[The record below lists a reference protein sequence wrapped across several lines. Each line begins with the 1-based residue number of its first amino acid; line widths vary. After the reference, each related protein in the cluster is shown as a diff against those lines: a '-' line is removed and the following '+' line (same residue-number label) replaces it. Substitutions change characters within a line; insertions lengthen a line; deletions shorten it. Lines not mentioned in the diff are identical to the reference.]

1 MAKTL
6 TPIVVAVII
15 AVALVIVAGIVS
27 DTALDIKNR
36 GYVTVKGFAKQE
48 LTSDLGI
55 FRASIVVED
64 PDLKTCYEKLA
75 ADNKKV
81 RDFLKSAHAVS
92 EEDIQFER
100 AWVREIY
107 QINEKGH
114 ATNELDR
121 YALEQAFTLESGDVS
136 KIAGIA
142 SGVIAILEQ
151 GVRISIQKP
160 EYLYTKLD
168 DLKIEMVGRATD
180 NARQRAEMVAEKGN
194 FKLGS
199 IANVR
204 TGVFQIT
211 PVNSTTVSDYGIND
225 TSSIEKEIKS
235 VVEIR
240 YFVE

>member
-1 MAKTL
+1 MAKNL
-6 TPIVVAVII
+6 TAVVIAVII
-15 AVALVIVAGIVS
+15 AVALVIVAGILS
-27 DTALDIKNR
+27 DTALDIKNK

-48 LTSDLGI
+48 LRSDLGI
-55 FRASIVVED
+55 FRARIIVES
-64 PDLKTCYEKLA
+64 PDLKACYEKLT

-81 RDFLKSAHAVS
+81 QDFLKNAHGVP
-92 EEDIQFER
+92 EEDIQLER

-107 QINEKGH
+107 KINEKGH
-114 ATNELDR
+114 ATNDLDR
-121 YALEQAFTLESGDVS
+121 YVLEQSFRVESADVD

-142 SGVIAILEQ
+142 SGMVAILEQ
-151 GVRISIQKP
+151 GVRVSIQQP
-160 EYLYTKLD
+160 EYLYTELD

-180 NARQRAEMVAEKGN
+180 NARQRAKVVAEKGN
-194 FKLGS
+194 FRLGS

-211 PVNSTTVSDYGIND
+211 PANSTTVSDYGMND